1 MNDYVCNRTCQCAR
15 CRARGLMGAAVLITL
30 GVLFLIN
37 ELTYVRVEETFP
49 ALLIVIGV
57 MLFLGRSA
65 STEGHVQPPRVAAP
79 VGPPQP
85 PAVGNEPGPE
95 VNR

>member
-1 MNDYVCNRTCQCAR
+1 MNGYVCNRTCQCPR
-15 CRARGLMGAAVLITL
+15 CRARGMMGAAVLITL
-30 GVLFLIN
+30 GVLFLIQ
-37 ELTYVRVEETFP
+37 ELTYVRFEETFP

-65 STEGHVQPPRVAAP
+65 STEGHVQPPQAMTPMTPPPPP
-79 VGPPQP
+79 VT
-85 PAVGNEPGPE
+85 GNQPGPE

>member
-30 GVLFLIN
+30 GVMLLIS
-37 ELTYVRVEETFP
+37 ELTYLRFEEIFP

-65 STEGHVQPPRVAAP
+65 STEGHIQPSRVWTAAP
-79 VGPPQP
+79 PSP
-85 PAVGNEPGPE
+85 PANNQPGPE